1 VHLSC
6 TSDISRQ
13 LGTQQNRCEL
23 MEAKRKIQALPGI
36 ELQSSIPYPVIIQTV
51 SACLIKTYLAKIE
64 EDNSVLEEF
73 RKC

>member
-1 VHLSC
+1 
-6 TSDISRQ
+6 
-13 LGTQQNRCEL
+13 